1 MNKTITLNKK
11 DWDTIITG
19 LSYAFEQ
26 ALEVAETIPDWQDDA
41 DSYNQVLDLLTEKLA
56 KQ

>member
-26 ALEVAETIPDWQDDA
+26 ALEVAETMPEWQDDA
-41 DSYNQVLDLLTEKLA
+41 DAYNEVLDLLTEKLA
-56 KQ
+56 K